1 MIPQP
6 TSARIFLACGVTDMR
21 KGFDGLAV
29 ADSDDR
35 AQPFRHDGAQR
46 SEMIA
51 ISGGYPV
58 DMDLVSA
65 S

>member
-1 MIPQP
+1 M
-6 TSARIFLACGVTDMR
+6 LA
-21 KGFDGLAV
+21 

-35 AQPFRHDGAQR
+35 AQR
-46 SEMIA
+46 SDLIA

-58 DMDLVSA
+58 DMDLVSV